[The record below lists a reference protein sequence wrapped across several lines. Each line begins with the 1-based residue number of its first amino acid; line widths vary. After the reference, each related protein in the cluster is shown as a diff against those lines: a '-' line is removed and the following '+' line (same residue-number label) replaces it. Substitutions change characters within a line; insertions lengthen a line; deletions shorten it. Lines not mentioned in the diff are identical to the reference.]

1 MIIAKRKP
9 FEEIKESLENYG
21 SVLIAGCGTCV
32 AVCLAGGEK
41 EVGILA
47 SQLAIASQVDGQ
59 PLKIGEVTI
68 ERQCDK
74 EFLQELRN
82 KVDDYDAIL
91 SLACGVGVQFL
102 SDMYRDK
109 VVLPGVDTSFIGAND
124 EVGYWTERCRMCNQC
139 YLATT
144 GAVCPVTM
152 CPKGLLNGP
161 CSGTRDGM
169 CEVDQ
174 EKACAWALIYERLE
188 KTDRLDQIRETMPPR
203 NHSKTGSPAVLS
215 HKSYQRRYT
224 AGE

>member
-9 FEEIKESLENYG
+9 FQEIKESLKDHE

-41 EVGILA
+41 EVGLLA
-47 SQLAIASQVDGQ
+47 SQLAIASQVEGR
-59 PLKIGEVTI
+59 PLRIGEITV

-74 EFLQELRN
+74 EFLEELRP
-82 KVDDYDAIL
+82 KVADYDAVL

-102 SDMYRDK
+102 SDMYEDK

-124 EVGYWTERCRMCNQC
+124 EVGFWTERCRMCNQC

-152 CPKGLLNGP
+152 CPKSLLNGP

-169 CEVDQ
+169 CEVD
-174 EKACAWALIYERLE
+174 EERPCAWALIYERLE
-188 KTDRLDQIRETMPPR
+188 KTDRLDQIREILPPR
-203 NHSKTGSPAVLS
+203 RHRRTTRPANLM
-215 HKSYQRRYT
+215 HKGYKRRYT
-224 AGE
+224 TGE